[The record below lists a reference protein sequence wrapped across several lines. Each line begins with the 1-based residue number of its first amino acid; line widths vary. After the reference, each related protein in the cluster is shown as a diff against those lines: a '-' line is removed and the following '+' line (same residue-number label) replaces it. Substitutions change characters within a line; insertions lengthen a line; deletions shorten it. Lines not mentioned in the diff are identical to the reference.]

1 MMKKTADV
9 LAGKMAPTR
18 TDDDFEGVEG
28 GYSLKTPLLFI
39 CSRCT
44 DTIEAIPMLIRDT
57 KHPGKAEDVWKQPT
71 KADDVGDGVRYCL
84 YSNHSANVQAPLS
97 VRAQEFYDSLGDRSM
112 HDKGMAVLKW
122 EAQNKRGRGSAWSGR
137 Q

>member
-1 MMKKTADV
+1 MKKTADV

-18 TDDDFEGVEG
+18 LDEDFEGEAG

-44 DTIEAIPMLIRDT
+44 DTIESIPMLIRDT
-57 KHPGKAEDVWKQPT
+57 KHPGRAEDVWKQPT
-71 KADDVGDGVRYCL
+71 KADDVGDMIRYLC
-84 YSNHSANVQAPLS
+84 YSMHSARMETPLS
-97 VRAQEFYDSLGDRSM
+97 VRAQEFYESLGEKPM
-112 HDKGMAVLKW
+112 HTKGMAMLKF
-122 EAQNKRGRGSAWSGR
+122 EAENKRGRRSAWSGR